1 MALDLNTL
9 REVIQANQA
18 NQRTL
23 PTEPSQQVVVDKE
36 GRVMLGNQA
45 GDTQQTTQVP
55 QEIFAR

>member
-55 QEIFAR
+55 QEVFAR

>member
-36 GRVMLGNQA
+36 GRVMLGNQT
-45 GDTQQTTQVP
+45 GDAQQTTQVP
-55 QEIFAR
+55 QEVFAR